1 MKVIAGKEKEY
12 CQMYIDYRISIAKK
26 MMLSKKGSLIGAVLA
41 IGIGI
46 LVLSIITVIF
56 TGLQNAIIRD
66 LKDYQFGDLIVTDE
80 TGLITKSESVL
91 IGWFETK
98 F

>member
-1 MKVIAGKEKEY
+1 
-12 CQMYIDYRISIAKK
+12 
-26 MMLSKKGSLIGAVLA
+26 MLSKKGSLVGAVLA

-91 IGWFETK
+91 IGWFERNSDVVGVAPRLSGSADVEIRANGELI
-98 F
+98 